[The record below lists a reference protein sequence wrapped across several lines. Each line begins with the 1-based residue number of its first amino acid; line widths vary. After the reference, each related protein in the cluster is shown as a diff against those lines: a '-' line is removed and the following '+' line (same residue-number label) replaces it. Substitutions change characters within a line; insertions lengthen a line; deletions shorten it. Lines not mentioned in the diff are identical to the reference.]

1 MADYEGAGIILTSE
15 DGYVLIVKDIKTGKW
30 SFPKGT
36 KEECDDSPVIT
47 AVRECSEEIGLNIN
61 RDYQLLAEPP
71 FISFNRYYYH
81 ANINRGAE
89 RRIVIQDEEITDY
102 RWMNPNKSCAYWRE
116 LNVGVRQ
123 YMKTACTS

>member
-15 DGYVLIVKDIKTGKW
+15 DGYVLIVRDIKTGKW
-30 SFPKGT
+30 SFPKGA
-36 KEECDDSPVIT
+36 KEECDDNPVIT
-47 AVRECSEEIGLNIN
+47 AVRECFEEIGLYLN
-61 RDYQLLAEPP
+61 RDYELLTEPP

-81 ANINRGAE
+81 ASIHRGAE

-102 RWMNPNKSCAYWRE
+102 RWINPSASCAYWRE

-123 YMKTACTS
+123 YMKTACT